1 MDKDGENLSLTISI
15 ANGSSTAVS
24 ETLQDM
30 WKQIGVDVQI
40 EMLETVSDKRA
51 SGDFDMLVSP
61 NWQTVNA
68 GDGQKYLMNR
78 WSDGGSDNYSGYH
91 SDEFQSVLDKLD
103 AAFTQEDRVSAFVEA
118 QQILAD
124 DAPAIW
130 MYANDNVTLVNSKLE
145 NVTVFPIDYYLV
157 TNKWTLA
164 E

>member
-40 EMLETVSDKRA
+40 EMLENVSDKRA

-103 AAFTQEDRVSAFVEA
+103 AAFTQEDLSL
-118 QQILAD
+118 IH
-124 DAPAIW
+124 I
-130 MYANDNVTLVNSKLE
+130 
-145 NVTVFPIDYYLV
+145 
-157 TNKWTLA
+157 
-164 E
+164 